1 MPMTIAHDHGG
12 HRVHGDCEVEGLGF
26 CVQRH
31 DCARFDDFPD
41 VGVAGDSDEVAVV
54 TAWLTDWMGQQ
65 QASATA

>member
-1 MPMTIAHDHGG
+1 MTIAHDHGG

-41 VGVAGDSDEVAVV
+41 VAVAGDSDEVAVV
-54 TAWLTDWMGQQ
+54 TAWAD
-65 QASATA
+65 